1 MPSSYNIVRLPRPP
15 RELSEN
21 ECCFIVMQLCRSRSS
36 RFGLKVSEARIAGQ
50 SWRAI
55 LAEITDT
62 ELRENEVRAL
72 RHLVV
77 GR

>member
-1 MPSSYNIVRLPRPP
+1 
-15 RELSEN
+15 
-21 ECCFIVMQLCRSRSS
+21 MQLCRSRSS
-36 RFGLKVSEARIAGQ
+36 RFGLRVSEARIAGQ

-55 LAEITDT
+55 LAEIADT

-72 RHLVV
+72 RRLVV